1 MVLGDSSACHADALL
16 AMLATLVIG
25 LHICSELNQPFS
37 ARSLIVHRYHLAQSL
52 DMKMERVEDNLRVLR
67 VIPFAV

>member
-1 MVLGDSSACHADALL
+1 
-16 AMLATLVIG
+16 MLATLVIG